1 MYEREENNV
10 MKPLRFWTFECI
22 QIKDYST
29 TPTLIKGRGS
39 RRNSRS
45 LHKSPIAAPSKS
57 PTVAMKPSPSYKDL
71 YVKTTLSYRN
81 KMKSPRVGA
90 DFLVMV

>member
-45 LHKSPIAAPSKS
+45 LHKSP
-57 PTVAMKPSPSYKDL
+57 TVAMKPSPSYKDL